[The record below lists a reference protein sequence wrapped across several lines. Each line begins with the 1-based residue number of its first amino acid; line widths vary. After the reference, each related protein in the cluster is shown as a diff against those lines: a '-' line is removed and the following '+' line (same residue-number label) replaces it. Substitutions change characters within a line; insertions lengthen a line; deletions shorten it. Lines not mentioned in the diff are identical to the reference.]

1 MDGDD
6 RKAYRDPLAL
16 RYAGTEM
23 SYLFSDEMKFRTWR
37 RLWIALAEAEKE
49 MGLPI
54 TDEQIQ
60 QLRDNA
66 DNINYEQAEE
76 REHVVRH
83 DVMSHVYAY
92 GLQAPAAAPIIH
104 LGATSCFV
112 GDNTDLIIMDKALE
126 LLDGKLVALISALAS
141 FAERYKDLPTLA
153 FTHFQAAQPTTVG
166 KRATL
171 WIQDLLMDRAQI
183 ASLRSN
189 YMLRGLK
196 GATGTQASFLALFD
210 GDAEKVLELERRVV
224 NKVGYLNV
232 FPVAGQTYPRKFDSI
247 VINALEGIAESA
259 GKFGT
264 DMRLL
269 QHMKE
274 LEEPFEDKQI
284 GSSAMAYKRNPM
296 RCERIC
302 GLSRYVISLASSPAQ
317 TAATQWLERTLD
329 DSSNRRLVIPQV
341 FLAVDAMLNL
351 YINVASGIAVHER
364 VIAKR
369 LKKELPF
376 MATETILM
384 EAVKRGADRQEA
396 HEHLRQLSRQAAS
409 QMEEQ
414 GGENPLI
421 YWIANDPVF
430 RIQEQ
435 EIRDLL
441 DPAGF
446 TGLAS
451 EQVEAF
457 LRHEVRP
464 VLERQSEILTE
475 EVGIQF

>member
-1 MDGDD
+1 MSRMD
-6 RKAYRDPLAL
+6 RKVYQDPLAV

-37 RLWIALAEAEKE
+37 RLWIALAEAEQE

-54 TDEQIQ
+54 TDEQIRQ
-60 QLRDNA
+60 MREHA
-66 DNINYEQAEE
+66 DDINYETAEE
-76 REHVVRH
+76 REHLVRH

-112 GDNTDLIIMDKALE
+112 GDNADLIIMDNALE
-126 LLDGKLVALISALAS
+126 LLEGKLVTVISALAD
-141 FAERYKDLPTLA
+141 FADRYKDLPALA

-171 WIQDLLMDRAQI
+171 WIQDLLMDHEQI
-183 ASLRSN
+183 QTLRSG
-189 YMLRGLK
+189 YRLRGLK

-224 NKVGYLNV
+224 NRVGYLNV

-259 GKFGT
+259 GKFAT
-264 DMRLL
+264 DIRLL
-269 QHMKE
+269 QHRKE

-296 RCERIC
+296 RCERMC
-302 GLSRYVISLASSPAQ
+302 GLSRYVISLSSSPAQ
-317 TAATQWLERTLD
+317 TAASQWLERTLD
-329 DSSNRRLVIPQV
+329 DSSNRRLVIPQT

-351 YINVASGIAVHER
+351 YLNVVSGLTVHER
-364 VIAKR
+364 VIAGR
-369 LKKELPF
+369 LQEELPF

-396 HEHLRQLSRQAAS
+396 HEHLRQLSRKAADQLEDS
-409 QMEEQ
+409 
-414 GGENPLI
+414 GGSNPLI
-421 YWIANDPVF
+421 SWIAADPVF
-430 RIQEQ
+430 GMSED
-435 EIRDLL
+435 EIRALL
-441 DPAGF
+441 DPAAF
-446 TGLAS
+446 TGLAC

-457 LRHEVRP
+457 LTHEVHP

>member
-1 MDGDD
+1 MDGSD
-6 RKAYRDPLAL
+6 RKVYQDPLAV

-23 SYLFSDEMKFRTWR
+23 SYLFSDEMKYRTWR
-37 RLWIALAEAEKE
+37 RLWIALAESEQE

-54 TDEQIQ
+54 TDAQIR
-60 QLRDNA
+60 QLKEHAEDV
-66 DNINYEQAEE
+66 NYEVAEE
-76 REHVVRH
+76 REHEVRH

-112 GDNTDLIIMDKALE
+112 GDNADLIIMDKALE
-126 LLDGKLVALISALAS
+126 LVEGKLVVLISALAQ
-141 FAERYKDLPTLA
+141 FADRYKDLPALA

-183 ASLRSN
+183 TSLRSN

-210 GDAEKVLELERRVV
+210 GDKEKVLELERRVV

-247 VINALEGIAESA
+247 VVNALEGIAESA
-259 GKFGT
+259 GKFAG

-274 LEEPFEDKQI
+274 LEEPFEEKQI

-302 GLSRYVISLASSPAQ
+302 GLSRYVISLSSSPAQ

-351 YINVASGIAVHER
+351 YLNVASGISVHER

-369 LKKELPF
+369 LQKELPF

-396 HEHLRQLSRQAAS
+396 HEHLRQLSRQAAE
-409 QMEEQ
+409 QLENQ
-414 GGENPLI
+414 GGANPLI
-421 YWIANDPVF
+421 YWIAADPIF
-430 RIQEQ
+430 RMQED
-435 EIRDLL
+435 EIRTLL
-441 DPAGF
+441 DPKAF

-451 EQVEAF
+451 EQVATF
-457 LRHEVRP
+457 LREQVRP
-464 VLERQSEILTE
+464 VVERQSEILAE
-475 EVGIQF
+475 EVNVQF